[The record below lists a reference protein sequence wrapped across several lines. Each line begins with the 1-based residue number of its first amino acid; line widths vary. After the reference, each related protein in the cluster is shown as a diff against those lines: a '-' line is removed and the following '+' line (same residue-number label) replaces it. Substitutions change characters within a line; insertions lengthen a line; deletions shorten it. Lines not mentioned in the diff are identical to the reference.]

1 MDKSSIFLPLFLFLK
16 ENCALLG
23 CGKRGE
29 ESSEENE
36 LSKHQIFSPFF
47 LNAFHSLYISALLTS
62 KYKSI
67 SNEDKIYKMM
77 KGKVEKVEK
86 EGKRRGKGRGKRR
99 GKGNEKGAPG
109 ISV

>member
-1 MDKSSIFLPLFLFLK
+1 
-16 ENCALLG
+16 
-23 CGKRGE
+23 
-29 ESSEENE
+29 
-36 LSKHQIFSPFF
+36 
-47 LNAFHSLYISALLTS
+47 
-62 KYKSI
+62 
-67 SNEDKIYKMM
+67 MM

>member
-1 MDKSSIFLPLFLFLK
+1 
-16 ENCALLG
+16 
-23 CGKRGE
+23 
-29 ESSEENE
+29 
-36 LSKHQIFSPFF
+36 
-47 LNAFHSLYISALLTS
+47 
-62 KYKSI
+62 
-67 SNEDKIYKMM
+67 M